1 MIFPDLGLDFKNTFQ
16 NDLPELPREPP
27 GTLPGRPRWSQ
38 EALRALQDDSK
49 SRQEGRKSRPHAVSE
64 WPGRPPG
71 ANLAPKSPRRP
82 SGRHFGPLGA
92 PFWPLRG
99 LILEGAPGPLR
110 GRTKLTSGRPSG
122 IILPDTPLNTWPG
135 GMREAIK

>member
-1 MIFPDLGLDFKNTFQ
+1 MV
-16 NDLPELPREPP
+16 
-27 GTLPGRPRWSQ
+27 
-38 EALRALQDDSK
+38 LRGAK
-49 SRQEGRKSRPHAVSE
+49 SASRRLQEGRKSRPQAVSE

-71 ANLAPKSPRRP
+71 AN
-82 SGRHFGPLGA
+82 GRKPGPQEPLGGLQDA
-92 PFWPLRG
+92 ILAFWPLRG
-99 LILEGAPGPLR
+99 LILEGAPGPPR